1 MCVGACVGMVAKS
14 KSDTV
19 WRKKTANQAYFIQV
33 QMFDGGG
40 RGGSSDTC
48 ESFQAREG
56 KEEKKRHKE

>member
-1 MCVGACVGMVAKS
+1 MVAKS